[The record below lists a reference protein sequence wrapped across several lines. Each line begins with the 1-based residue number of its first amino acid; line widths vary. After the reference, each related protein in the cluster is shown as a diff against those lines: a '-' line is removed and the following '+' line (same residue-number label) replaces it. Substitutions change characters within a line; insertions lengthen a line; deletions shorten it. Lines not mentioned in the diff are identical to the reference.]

1 MSKKKDKV
9 TSKVT
14 SKVANKVASKAP
26 TPADDECRD
35 TEVDDVAEAPTQQ
48 EKDDEENES
57 FQGRDRRKHRRVKV
71 KLHMIYEDG
80 KTGIKTNVINI
91 SMGGAFLELPRP
103 VNEGAEIRL
112 TPILPDKNIES
123 TDIQLKGRVVRVVEY
138 NLPDVGKKTGVGIQF
153 TNITSNESSILS
165 EIFRKSV
172 DEAKSENEKEDDEE
186 DPDSPDE
193 SSKTGEWSPPPPAKK
208 K

>member
-9 TSKVT
+9 TK
-14 SKVANKVASKAP
+14 
-26 TPADDECRD
+26 PADKVMKPADRVTKPDDDENRD
-35 TEVDDVAEAPTQQ
+35 TQVDEAAEAPTQ
-48 EKDDEENES
+48 EEIDEEENES

-112 TPILPDKNIES
+112 TPILPDKKLENS
-123 TDIQLKGRVVRVVEY
+123 DIQLKGRVVRVVEY

-172 DEAKSENEKEDDEE
+172 DEAKSENEKEDEE
-186 DPDSPDE
+186 ESPDSPDE
-193 SSKTGEWSPPPPAKK
+193 SSKTGEWTPPPPAKK

>member
-1 MSKKKDKV
+1 MSKKK
-9 TSKVT
+9 
-14 SKVANKVASKAP
+14 NKVMKPAEKVMK
-26 TPADDECRD
+26 PADRVTKPDDDENRD
-35 TEVDDVAEAPTQQ
+35 TQVDEAAEAPTQ
-48 EKDDEENES
+48 EEIDEEENES

-112 TPILPDKNIES
+112 TPILPDKKLES
-123 TDIQLKGRVVRVVEY
+123 SEIQLKGRVVRVVEY

-172 DEAKSENEKEDDEE
+172 DEAKSENEKEDEE
-186 DPDSPDE
+186 ESPDSPDE
-193 SSKTGEWSPPPPAKK
+193 SSKTGEWTPPPPAKK

>member
-1 MSKKKDKV
+1 MSKKKNKIAKPADKVMKPVDKV
-9 TSKVT
+9 TK
-14 SKVANKVASKAP
+14 P
-26 TPADDECRD
+26 YDDEKRD

-48 EKDDEENES
+48 EGEIEEENES

-112 TPILPDKNIES
+112 TPILPDKKLES
-123 TDIQLKGRVVRVVEY
+123 SDIQLKGRVVRVVEY
-138 NLPDVGKKTGVGIQF
+138 NLPEVGKKTGVGIQF

-172 DEAKSENEKEDDEE
+172 DEAKSENEKEDEEE

-193 SSKTGEWSPPPPAKK
+193 SSKTGEWTPTPPAKK

>member
-1 MSKKKDKV
+1 MSKKKNKV
-9 TSKVT
+9 TKPAGKVT
-14 SKVANKVASKAP
+14 QPV
-26 TPADDECRD
+26 DDENRD

-48 EKDDEENES
+48 EIDEEENES

-112 TPILPDKNIES
+112 TPILPDKKLES
-123 TDIQLKGRVVRVVEY
+123 SDIQLKGRVVRVVEY
-138 NLPDVGKKTGVGIQF
+138 NLPEVGKKTGVGIQF

-172 DEAKSENEKEDDEE
+172 DEAKSENEKEEE
-186 DPDSPDE
+186 KESPDSPDE
-193 SSKTGEWSPPPPAKK
+193 SSKTGEWTPPLPPKK